1 MRRFAAAAVVM
12 WLPLLWLPASAGS
25 WAASAARQTA
35 PPTPTF
41 TKDVAPILY
50 ANCVSCH
57 RPGEAAPMS
66 LLTHEIAQAYAPKI
80 KAMVTSRQMPPWFA
94 DPQFGEFRNKRALT
108 DAQIATVSRWADGGT
123 PRGDGE
129 LPKPPQFR
137 EGWSTRLN
145 RNPDL
150 VLELPFEYE
159 VPAAGEVPTFTT
171 WVKLPIDREEFVQA
185 LELRPT
191 NFNVVHH
198 SSIALANTL
207 PNGTRLGSAPVF
219 DGGPSLP
226 GVPIRGDGSPFRAY
240 SPEEF
245 GAPILF
251 YVPGGGVA
259 QFPDGLAKRL
269 RPGQYLAWGLHL
281 RGSGKVEKTRFRLGL
296 WYTRRDVHHEVYTW
310 TVNQRRVVDGRELP
324 PGAAVPNIPPNAAN
338 WAMTG
343 MLTFDQ
349 DVTLYNLW
357 PHMHYRGKDMRF
369 ELTTPDG
376 KKETL
381 LNVPHYNPHW
391 QLTYELAKPLRIKA
405 KSTLTAYGHYDNS
418 AANHH
423 NPDPNQEVVFGPQG
437 YNEMFIPFIEVSV
450 DRDDIRYEQL
460 LQSR

>member
-1 MRRFAAAAVVM
+1 M
-12 WLPLLWLPASAGS
+12 
-25 WAASAARQTA
+25 
-35 PPTPTF
+35 
-41 TKDVAPILY
+41 KDVAPILY
-50 ANCVSCH
+50 SNCVSCH

-66 LLTHEIAQAYAPKI
+66 LLTYEIAQAYAPKI
-80 KAMVTSRQMPPWFA
+80 KEMVATRQMPPWFA
-94 DPQFGEFRNKRALT
+94 DPQYGEFRNKRGLS
-108 DAQIATVSRWADGGT
+108 DAQIDILTRWADGGT
-123 PRGDGE
+123 PRGNGA

-159 VPAAGEVPTFTT
+159 VPATGEVPTFTT
-171 WVKLPIDREEFVQA
+171 WVKLPIDREQFVQA

-198 SSIALANTL
+198 SSIALADAL

-219 DGGPSLP
+219 DGGPTLP
-226 GVPIRGDGSPFRAY
+226 GVPIRNDGSPFRAY

-259 QFPDGLAKRL
+259 QFPDGLAKRV

-281 RGSGKVEKTRFRLGL
+281 RGSGKPEKTRFRLGL

-310 TVNQRRVVDGRELP
+310 TVNQRRWVEGRELAA
-324 PGAAVPNIPPNAAN
+324 GAAPPNIPPNAAN

-343 MLTFDQ
+343 SLTFDQ

-369 ELTTPDG
+369 ELTLPDG

-450 DRDDIRYEQL
+450 DREDIRYEQFL
-460 LQSR
+460 R

>member
-1 MRRFAAAAVVM
+1 MPPSAPAA
-12 WLPLLWLPASAGS
+12 
-25 WAASAARQTA
+25 
-35 PPTPTF
+35 PTF
-41 TKDVAPILY
+41 VRDVAPILY

-57 RPGEAAPMS
+57 RPGESAPMS
-66 LLTHEIAQAYAPKI
+66 LLTHETAQAWAPKI
-80 KAMVTSRQMPPWFA
+80 KEMVVARHMPPWFA
-94 DPQFGEFRNKRALT
+94 DPRFGKFRNARALT
-108 DAQIATVSRWADGGT
+108 EAQIGT
-123 PRGDGE
+123 IAAWVDAGAPRGDGN
-129 LPKPPQFR
+129 LPKAPAFR
-137 EGWSTRLN
+137 SGWSARMN

-171 WVKLPIDREEFVQA
+171 WVRLPIAREEFVQA

-198 SSIALANTL
+198 SSIALANAL
-207 PNGTRLGSAPVF
+207 PDGARIGTAPVF

-226 GVPIRGDGSPFRAY
+226 GALIGRDGTPFRIY

-281 RGSGKVEKTRFRLGL
+281 KGSGKPEKTRFRLGL
-296 WYTRRDVHHEVYTW
+296 WYSRRDVHHEVYTW
-310 TVNQRRVVDGRELP
+310 TVNQRLVVEGKELP
-324 PGAAVPNIPPNAAN
+324 RGSRMPNIPPRVEH
-338 WAMTG
+338 WSMTG
-343 MLTFDQ
+343 SLVLDE

-376 KKETL
+376 KRETL
-381 LNVPHYNPHW
+381 LSVPHYNPHW
-391 QLTYELAKPLRIKA
+391 QLTYELARPRRIRRG
-405 KSTLTAYGHYDNS
+405 STLTADGHYDNS
-418 AANHH
+418 SNNMH
-423 NPDPNQEVVFGPQG
+423 NPDPNQ
-437 YNEMFIPFIEVSV
+437 
-450 DRDDIRYEQL
+450 
-460 LQSR
+460 

>member
-1 MRRFAAAAVVM
+1 MRSDLSLVAAF
-12 WLPLLWLPASAGS
+12 LLALTALGPVHSAQVPQ
-25 WAASAARQTA
+25 SA
-35 PPTPTF
+35 PTF
-41 TKDVAPILY
+41 TKDIAPILY
-50 ANCVSCH
+50 GQCVSCH

-66 LLTHEIAQAYAPKI
+66 LLTYEVAQAYAPKI
-80 KAMVTSRQMPPWFA
+80 KAMVASRQMPPWFA
-94 DPQFGEFRNKRALT
+94 DPAHGRFRNSRSLT
-108 DAQIATVSRWADGGT
+108 DAQIDLIARWADGGA
-123 PRGDGE
+123 PRGDGN
-129 LPKPPQFR
+129 LPKAPQFR
-137 EGWSTRLN
+137 DGWSVRLN
-145 RNPDL
+145 RAPDRII
-150 VLELPFEYE
+150 ELPFEYE
-159 VPAAGEVPTFTT
+159 VPPTGEVPTFTT
-171 WVKLPIDREEFVQA
+171 WVKLPIDREQFVQA

-198 SSIALANTL
+198 SSIALANGL
-207 PNGTRLGSAPVF
+207 PDGTRLGTAPAF
-219 DGGPSLP
+219 DGGPTLP
-226 GVPIRGDGSPFRAY
+226 GVPVRNDGSPFRAY

-259 QFPDGLAKRL
+259 QFPDGLAKRI

-281 RGSGKVEKTRFRLGL
+281 RGSGKPEKTRFRLGL
-296 WYTRRDVHHEVYTW
+296 WYSRRDVHHEVFTW
-310 TVNQRRVVDGRELP
+310 TVNERRRVEGKELP
-324 PGAAVPNIPPNAAN
+324 PGAPVPNIPPRAAN

-343 MLTFDQ
+343 SLTFDE
-349 DVTLYNLW
+349 DVTLYSLW

-376 KKETL
+376 KTETL

-391 QLTYELAKPLRIKA
+391 QLTYELERPRRIKA

-450 DRDDIRYEQL
+450 DLQDLRYNL
-460 LQSR
+460 NR